1 MNRRIAKQ
9 DLETEIRSY
18 LADAGAVEPPSLGD
32 VLDRLPDRSR
42 APHRSFAQ
50 FSGLPR
56 FAALATVLILAA
68 AAVGLPLILTRAG
81 PVASSPSGVPAT
93 PIAPAHSGTF
103 VPTGSMSTGRD
114 GCTATLLS
122 DGRVLVAGGGN
133 LASAELYDPLT
144 GKFSPT
150 GSMTTARTSHTATLL
165 SDGRVLIAGGVDNT
179 GNVASAEIYDPG
191 TGKFS
196 ATGSMTV
203 ARASQTA
210 TIFPNGRVL
219 ISGGQGGNGMAL
231 ASAELYDPVAGTFS
245 ATGSMTVAR
254 MIQSATLLPSGRV
267 LISGGWTTTLVS
279 SNDRTASILASAEL
293 YDPAT
298 GTFGPTGSMAT
309 ARSAATTT
317 LLPDGRVLVA
327 GGIDQSGVGLTS
339 AELYDP
345 ATGTFGATGSMIS
358 GRSKAAAVSLPNG
371 LVLVAGGWGGAPPPP
386 VYETPLASA
395 ELYDPT
401 TGTFSPTGSMS
412 AGRGSPMAILL
423 RDGRVLI
430 DGGADK
436 TGNVASAELY
446 QP

>member
-9 DLETEIRSY
+9 DLDAEIRSY
-18 LADAGAVEPPSLGD
+18 LADAGAVEPSSLGD

-50 FSGLPR
+50 SSGLPR
-56 FAALATVLILAA
+56 FAALAVVLILAA
-68 AAVGLPLILTRAG
+68 AVVGVPFILTRAG
-81 PVASSPSGVPAT
+81 PVASSPNGVPAT
-93 PIAPAHSGTF
+93 AVTPAQPGTF

-114 GCTATLLS
+114 GYTATLLS

-133 LASAELYDPLT
+133 LASAELYDPAT
-144 GKFSPT
+144 GRFGPT
-150 GSMTTARTSHTATLL
+150 GSMTTVRTGHTATLL
-165 SDGRVLIAGGVDNT
+165 SDGRVLIVGGVDGT
-179 GNVASAEIYDPG
+179 GNVASAELYDPG

-196 ATGSMTV
+196 ATASMTV
-203 ARASQTA
+203 ARASHTA
-210 TIFPNGRVL
+210 TLLPDGNVL
-219 ISGGQGGNGMAL
+219 IAGGQGGNGMAL
-231 ASAELYDPVAGTFS
+231 ASAELYDPATGTFR

-254 MIQSATLLPSGRV
+254 MIQSATLLPNGRV

-279 SNDRTASILASAEL
+279 GKNLTDSFLASAEL

-298 GTFGPTGSMAT
+298 GTFSPTGSMAT
-309 ARSAATTT
+309 ARNNATTT

-327 GGIDQSGVGLTS
+327 GGVGQSGVGLTS

-345 ATGTFGATGSMIS
+345 ATGTFGPTGSMIS
-358 GRSKAAAVSLPNG
+358 GRSMAAATLLPNG

-395 ELYDPT
+395 ELYDPK

-412 AGRGSPMAILL
+412 AGRGSPTAIRLH
-423 RDGRVLI
+423 DGRVLI
-430 DGGADK
+430 DGGADR
-436 TGNVASAELY
+436 TGTIASAELY